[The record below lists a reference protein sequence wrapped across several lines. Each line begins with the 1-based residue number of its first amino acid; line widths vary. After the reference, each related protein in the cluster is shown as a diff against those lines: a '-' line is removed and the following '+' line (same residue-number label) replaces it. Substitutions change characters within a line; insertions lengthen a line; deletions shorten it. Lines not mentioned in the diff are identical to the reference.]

1 MSNAKT
7 INRREFLINIALTLP
22 TLAFLQ
28 ACERHRYIRPEEEL
42 DLGTVKEL
50 LYSSTHIPIKSVL
63 VYRDIDG
70 WSALSTRCSYD
81 GCDMTYQEPVLL
93 CPCCK
98 SRFTLDGIPYE
109 GVTASRALPWIEVY
123 YREGHLYANP
133 GKIKDK
139 KWRFTTP
146 EIEEAIRKLRK
157 EVKREDLDDEVKI
170 PKLLTGE
177 GDKEVGM
184 MFLEEDPN
192 MVQELDMI
200 K

>member
-1 MSNAKT
+1 MPNTKFIT
-7 INRREFLINIALTLP
+7 RREMLITIGLSS
-22 TLAFLQ
+22 LAFTLG
-28 ACERHRYIRPEEEL
+28 CERHRYIRPEAEL
-42 DLGTVKEL
+42 DLGAVKEL
-50 LYSSTHIPIKSVL
+50 LYSMTHVPIKSIL
-63 VYRDIDG
+63 VYRDVDG
-70 WSALSTRCSYD
+70 WSALSTRCTYD
-81 GCDMTYQEPVLL
+81 GCDMTFQEPVLL
-93 CPCCK
+93 CPCCR

-109 GVTASRALPWIEVY
+109 GVTATRTLPWVDVY

-133 GKIKDK
+133 GKIKEK

-170 PKLLTGE
+170 PNLLQGE

-192 MVQELDMI
+192 LVQELDMI